1 MIIVVRCGPPP
12 ELFYGTLDNTVT
24 LYGHTITYT
33 CISGYKFADDAS
45 SKTITCQ
52 GTGPTWAPSS
62 EIAAFNCT
70 GECNDA
76 VLKLRC
82 FQSLHQMTPMI
93 NMCLYGL

>member
-12 ELFYGTLDNTVT
+12 ELFYGMLDNTVT

-33 CISGYKFADDAS
+33 CISGYKFADDS
-45 SKTITCQ
+45 LSKTITCQ

-76 VLKLRC
+76 VLRL
-82 FQSLHQMTPMI
+82 
-93 NMCLYGL
+93 